1 MKKKIAICLS
11 GHLHYRLLSG
21 ERYKILNKSKKE
33 ENYSQ
38 KQEERFDQDDPIHGY
53 KNLVNKFKNYEIDF
67 YIHSWSKTAED
78 KILSIYN
85 PKNFLIED
93 QRNFE
98 VNIKEYNFPISEEEI
113 LKKKNLNSN
122 FFSYYLLLEAR
133 KKENNDYSFNDL
145 KKEMEVE
152 IYRTSSRYYSLK
164 KSINLLLENEKK
176 EKIDYDFFV
185 ITRFGNAEFFYW
197 NPKIEKIK
205 KNSIYAE
212 GRTGRIDEKLA
223 VNDGWFI
230 CSKNNITLF
239 ESLYDLRGDYS
250 IRAPFAFKQ
259 HFDKHHTD
267 VVLIKQKL
275 NQKNIFKKF
284 LNKIINF
291 RI

>member
-11 GHLHYRLLSG
+11 GHLHYTLCSG
-21 ERYKILNKSKKE
+21 ERNKILNITKQE

-53 KNLVNKFKNYEIDF
+53 KNLVNAFKNYEIDF
-67 YIHSWSKTAED
+67 YIHAWSKTAED

-93 QRNFE
+93 QRDFE
-98 VNIKEYNFPISEEEI
+98 VNIKKYDFPISEEEM
-113 LKKKNLNSN
+113 LEKKNLNSSY
-122 FFSYYLLLEAR
+122 FSYYLLLEAR
-133 KKENNDYSFNDL
+133 KKENKEYSFNDL

-185 ITRFGNAEFFYW
+185 ITRFGNANFSYW
-197 NPKIEKIK
+197 NPKIKKIT
-205 KNSIYAE
+205 KNSIYVRDRNSRIE
-212 GRTGRIDEKLA
+212 GKLA
-223 VNDGWFI
+223 VDDGWFI

-250 IRAPFAFKQ
+250 IRPPFAFKQ
-259 HFDKHHTD
+259 HFDKHHAD
-267 VVLIKQKL
+267 LVFIEQKL

-284 LNKIINF
+284 INNF
-291 RI
+291 IRKN